1 MPYQQLEHP
10 TDIRLRVWGRNLVEL
25 FQDAL
30 LGMMQILKSQISNLK
45 SQILNLKSQKLSER
59 KIVVQSNDQTALLID
74 FLNEV
79 LYQSQVNREI
89 YTKIEFDKLT
99 EKELQARLFGHGIA
113 KFDEDIK
120 AVTYHQAEIKKTPE
134 GNYETIILFDI

>member
-10 TDIRLRVWGRNLVEL
+10 TDIRLRVWGRNLAEL

-30 LGMMQILKSQISNLK
+30 LGMMQILK

>member
-30 LGMMQILKSQISNLK
+30 LGMMQILK

>member
-10 TDIRLRVWGRNLVEL
+10 TDIRLRVWGRNLAEL

-30 LGMMQILKSQISNLK
+30 LGMMQILK

-99 EKELQARLFGHGIA
+99 EKELQARLFGYGIA
-113 KFDEDIK
+113 EFDEDIK